1 MSKKEFIPG
10 KIKDA
15 VSQIYPHSEIYLYGS
30 RARGHARKQSDWDVL
45 ILLDLPDVNFEL
57 EKSFIDTLYEIEIE
71 TGEVISPMVYSKN
84 EWYMK
89 HSYTSLYE
97 NISREG
103 IRI

>member
-1 MSKKEFIPG
+1 MSRKEFILG
-10 KIKDA
+10 KIKE
-15 VSQIYPHSEIYLYGS
+15 VVNHIYPFTEIYLYGS

-45 ILLDLPDVNFEL
+45 ILLNTPEVDFEL
-57 EKSFIDTLYEIEIE
+57 EKLFIDALYEIEIE

-84 EWYMK
+84 EWNLK
-89 HSYTSLYE
+89 HSFTPLYE